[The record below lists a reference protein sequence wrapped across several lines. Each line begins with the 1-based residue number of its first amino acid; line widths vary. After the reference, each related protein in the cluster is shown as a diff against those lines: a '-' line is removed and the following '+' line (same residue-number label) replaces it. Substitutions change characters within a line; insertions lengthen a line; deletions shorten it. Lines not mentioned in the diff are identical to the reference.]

1 MLEVIKIYVQKKKIG
16 TPTYLNS
23 DEEALVVVSVD
34 IEGYH
39 GVTINVNTLAAERQL
54 VINSSQLTKINQRYH
69 SQFIKQEYPLSNLA
83 SRL

>member
-39 GVTINVNTLAAERQL
+39 GVTINVNTLAAELQIFLKVVNTRQ
-54 VINSSQLTKINQRYH
+54 STKDFTDN
-69 SQFIKQEYPLSNLA
+69 
-83 SRL
+83 